1 MEVQEF
7 EREHEQKKMNN
18 KLLSQ
23 ITFTNKEKEK
33 ISYLNYLPPTIDESS
48 SDMSCKFIS
57 CLMFVRVRILCSVII
72 IASVL
77 AFFFNQSVFFLVEEL
92 VFLMASE
99 KCCKTPK
106 LMISNNI
113 LFKCLECRRY
123 FTNAWKSIC
132 HVRRKFIRNN
142 YAHLFI

>member
-1 MEVQEF
+1 
-7 EREHEQKKMNN
+7 
-18 KLLSQ
+18 
-23 ITFTNKEKEK
+23 
-33 ISYLNYLPPTIDESS
+33 
-48 SDMSCKFIS
+48 
-57 CLMFVRVRILCSVII
+57 MFVRVRILCSVII

-77 AFFFNQSVFFLVEEL
+77 AFFLNQSVFFLVEEL
-92 VFLMASE
+92 VFLMVSE

-132 HVRRKFIRNN
+132 HVRREFIHNN
-142 YAHLFI
+142 YAHLYDYYVIQ

>member
-1 MEVQEF
+1 M
-7 EREHEQKKMNN
+7 N

-23 ITFTNKEKEK
+23 ITFASNKEKEK
-33 ISYLNYLPPTIDESS
+33 ISYLNYLPPTTDESS

-77 AFFFNQSVFFLVEEL
+77 AFFFNQFVFFLVEEL

-106 LMISNNI
+106 LTISNNI
-113 LFKCLECRRY
+113 LFKCLECR
-123 FTNAWKSIC
+123 
-132 HVRRKFIRNN
+132 
-142 YAHLFI
+142 

>member
-7 EREHEQKKMNN
+7 EREREQKKMN

-23 ITFTNKEKEK
+23 ITFTSNKEKEK
-33 ISYLNYLPPTIDESS
+33 ISYLNYLPPTTDESS

-77 AFFFNQSVFFLVEEL
+77 AFFKNQFVFF
-92 VFLMASE
+92 
-99 KCCKTPK
+99 
-106 LMISNNI
+106 
-113 LFKCLECRRY
+113 
-123 FTNAWKSIC
+123 
-132 HVRRKFIRNN
+132 
-142 YAHLFI
+142 

>member
-1 MEVQEF
+1 MNVN
-7 EREHEQKKMNN
+7 QKKMNY

-23 ITFTNKEKEK
+23 ITTFTNVEKEK
-33 ISYLNYLPPTIDESS
+33 ISYLNYSPPTIDDSS

-57 CLMFVRVRILCSVII
+57 CLMLFVRVRILCSVII
-72 IASVL
+72 IL
-77 AFFFNQSVFFLVEEL
+77 LQYLCIYFFLVEEL
-92 VFLMASE
+92 VFLMVSE
-99 KCCKTPK
+99 KCCETPK
-106 LMISNNI
+106 LTISNNI

>member
-1 MEVQEF
+1 MLIYF
-7 EREHEQKKMNN
+7 
-18 KLLSQ
+18 L
-23 ITFTNKEKEK
+23 
-33 ISYLNYLPPTIDESS
+33 
-48 SDMSCKFIS
+48 FI
-57 CLMFVRVRILCSVII
+57 MFVHVRILCSVII

-92 VFLMASE
+92 VFLMVSE

-106 LMISNNI
+106 LTISNNI

-132 HVRRKFIRNN
+132 HVRKKRI
-142 YAHLFI
+142 YS

>member
-7 EREHEQKKMNN
+7 ERECKQKKMNN

-33 ISYLNYLPPTIDESS
+33 FSYLNYLPHTIDESS

-57 CLMFVRVRILCSVII
+57 CLMLVCVRVLCSVII

-77 AFFFNQSVFFLVEEL
+77 AFFFNQSVFF
-92 VFLMASE
+92 SRGT
-99 KCCKTPK
+99 C
-106 LMISNNI
+106 I
-113 LFKCLECRRY
+113 LDGLRKMLQNTKVDDFK
-123 FTNAWKSIC
+123 
-132 HVRRKFIRNN
+132 
-142 YAHLFI
+142 

>member
-7 EREHEQKKMNN
+7 ERECEQKKMN

-23 ITFTNKEKEK
+23 ITFTSNKEKEK
-33 ISYLNYLPPTIDESS
+33 ISYLNYLPPTTDESS

-77 AFFFNQSVFFLVEEL
+77 AFFFNQFVFF
-92 VFLMASE
+92 
-99 KCCKTPK
+99 
-106 LMISNNI
+106 
-113 LFKCLECRRY
+113 
-123 FTNAWKSIC
+123 
-132 HVRRKFIRNN
+132 
-142 YAHLFI
+142 

>member
-7 EREHEQKKMNN
+7 ECEQKKMNTI
-18 KLLSQ
+18 LSQ
-23 ITFTNKEKEK
+23 ITFTSNKEKEK
-33 ISYLNYLPPTIDESS
+33 TNYLNYSPPTTDESS

-57 CLMFVRVRILCSVII
+57 CLMLVLVRILCSVII
-72 IASVL
+72 ICFSTCI
-77 AFFFNQSVFFLVEEL
+77 FLIICIFVVEEL

-99 KCCKTPK
+99 KCCKKPK

-132 HVRRKFIRNN
+132 HVRREFIHNN

>member
-7 EREHEQKKMNN
+7 EREREQKKMN

-23 ITFTNKEKEK
+23 ITFTSNKEKEK
-33 ISYLNYLPPTIDESS
+33 ISYLNYLPPNIDESS

-57 CLMFVRVRILCSVII
+57 CLMFVCVRILCI
-72 IASVL
+72 
-77 AFFFNQSVFFLVEEL
+77 FLVEEL

-106 LMISNNI
+106 LTISNNI
-113 LFKCLECRRY
+113 LFKCLECR
-123 FTNAWKSIC
+123 
-132 HVRRKFIRNN
+132 
-142 YAHLFI
+142 

>member
-7 EREHEQKKMNN
+7 EREREQKKMN

-23 ITFTNKEKEK
+23 ITFTSNKEKEK
-33 ISYLNYLPPTIDESS
+33 ISYLNYLPPATDESS

-77 AFFFNQSVFFLVEEL
+77 AFF
-92 VFLMASE
+92 
-99 KCCKTPK
+99 
-106 LMISNNI
+106 
-113 LFKCLECRRY
+113 
-123 FTNAWKSIC
+123 
-132 HVRRKFIRNN
+132 
-142 YAHLFI
+142 

>member
-7 EREHEQKKMNN
+7 EREREQKKMNN

-23 ITFTNKEKEK
+23 ITFTSNKEKEK

-57 CLMFVRVRILCSVII
+57 CLMFVHVRILCSVII

-77 AFFFNQSVFFLVEEL
+77 AFF
-92 VFLMASE
+92 
-99 KCCKTPK
+99 
-106 LMISNNI
+106 
-113 LFKCLECRRY
+113 
-123 FTNAWKSIC
+123 
-132 HVRRKFIRNN
+132 
-142 YAHLFI
+142 

>member
-1 MEVQEF
+1 M
-7 EREHEQKKMNN
+7 N

-23 ITFTNKEKEK
+23 ITFTSNKEKEK
-33 ISYLNYLPPTIDESS
+33 ISYLDYLPPTTDESS
-48 SDMSCKFIS
+48 SDISCKFIS
-57 CLMFVRVRILCSVII
+57 CLMFVCVRVLCSVII

-77 AFFFNQSVFFLVEEL
+77 AFFLLINLYFFSRGTCILDSL
-92 VFLMASE
+92 K

-106 LMISNNI
+106 LTISNNI
-113 LFKCLECRRY
+113 LFKCLECRQY

-132 HVRRKFIRNN
+132 HVRREFIHNN